1 MSVSLSCGEDILGP
15 LVWTFSSL
23 SVDAAVP
30 VIKASLPK
38 LVTSFIST
46 KSADFVGKLQ
56 LACLIRLGTLEALEF
71 DVLQQICFNDNRFLL
86 LVVVSEGHG
95 SSKDPTGIELLSE
108 ASSILI
114 EAEDTVGM
122 QSQVRNLK
130 ILSAVDEFDDFYKNQ
145 QVQKPSPFHVTLHEK
160 ALRSQSS
167 SSLCPPD
174 KNAIPG
180 TAGGTVRQSAVTVY
194 SAITSGFQRKASHQ
208 RSSSRV
214 SSKRMTPERKRRAF
228 GDVKRSS
235 RRDWRLDSM
244 FSTLMLAR
252 RLPMVPVLSS
262 AAKIPFPGVAMYLAF
277 WISSSGEY
285 QNKAFGYRDI

>member
-122 QSQVRNLK
+122 QSQ
-130 ILSAVDEFDDFYKNQ
+130 DEFDDFYKNQ

-160 ALRSQSS
+160 GS
-167 SSLCPPD
+167 PM
-174 KNAIPG
+174 
-180 TAGGTVRQSAVTVY
+180 
-194 SAITSGFQRKASHQ
+194 SGCVFPFQQQLFYA
-208 RSSSRV
+208 
-214 SSKRMTPERKRRAF
+214 
-228 GDVKRSS
+228 
-235 RRDWRLDSM
+235 
-244 FSTLMLAR
+244 
-252 RLPMVPVLSS
+252 
-262 AAKIPFPGVAMYLAF
+262 
-277 WISSSGEY
+277 
-285 QNKAFGYRDI
+285 

>member
-1 MSVSLSCGEDILGP
+1 MHE
-15 LVWTFSSL
+15 
-23 SVDAAVP
+23 
-30 VIKASLPK
+30 
-38 LVTSFIST
+38 
-46 KSADFVGKLQ
+46 
-56 LACLIRLGTLEALEF
+56 E
-71 DVLQQICFNDNRFLL
+71 
-86 LVVVSEGHG
+86 
-95 SSKDPTGIELLSE
+95 SKDKEIMNPPLRAFRVVFFLYANTQQLPGFRDRTI
-108 ASSILI
+108 IC
-114 EAEDTVGM
+114 
-122 QSQVRNLK
+122 QFQHFKCQV
-130 ILSAVDEFDDFYKNQ
+130 
-145 QVQKPSPFHVTLHEK
+145 
-160 ALRSQSS
+160 QSS

-180 TAGGTVRQSAVTVY
+180 TAGGTVGQSAVTVY

>member
-1 MSVSLSCGEDILGP
+1 MSVMMSP
-15 LVWTFSSL
+15 T
-23 SVDAAVP
+23 P
-30 VIKASLPK
+30 V
-38 LVTSFIST
+38 
-46 KSADFVGKLQ
+46 
-56 LACLIRLGTLEALEF
+56 ELEF
-71 DVLQQICFNDNRFLL
+71 CGKINIKTHISESISPELEQRAYRGCEVCSKFSDNYHVKLLGDKAMFCVHLEEDVSVKSTMF
-86 LVVVSEGHG
+86 
-95 SSKDPTGIELLSE
+95 LLSE
-108 ASSILI
+108 ANPPLRF
-114 EAEDTVGM
+114 ARRTRT
-122 QSQVRNLK
+122 QSLAPLV
-130 ILSAVDEFDDFYKNQ
+130 E
-145 QVQKPSPFHVTLHEK
+145 
-160 ALRSQSS
+160 QSGKVL
-167 SSLCPPD
+167 SLCTLLSPLVPLSENNIFKAFVNLCFED
-174 KNAIPG
+174 KFNKAFDYICYFDPWNYYLFPG
-180 TAGGTVRQSAVTVY
+180 
-194 SAITSGFQRKASHQ
+194 GFQRKASHQ